1 MNTEAEKKI
10 KKLEEKR
17 KQEETSETKELVK
30 KMNVDAVANILIKMQ
45 NENYALRSEFVDL
58 KRMISRV
65 TQDKAELQAQLNIL
79 KAMGGRGII
88 GGTGSTVHK
97 QGE

>member
-1 MNTEAEKKI
+1 MSNISEKKI
-10 KKLEEKR
+10 EKNN
-17 KQEETSETKELVK
+17 ETKELVK

-45 NENYALRSEFVDL
+45 NENYALRSEFVEL
-58 KRMISRV
+58 KRMISKV

-88 GGTGSTVHK
+88 GGTGSTVHT
-97 QGE
+97 QGK